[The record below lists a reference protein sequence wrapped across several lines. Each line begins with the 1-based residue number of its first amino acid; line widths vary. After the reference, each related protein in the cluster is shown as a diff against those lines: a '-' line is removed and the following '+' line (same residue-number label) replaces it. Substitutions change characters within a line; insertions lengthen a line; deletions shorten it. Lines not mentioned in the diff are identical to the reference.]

1 MSKREIVSGGIIA
14 AGEGSRLRRD
24 GWTVP
29 KALVEID
36 GTPLI
41 ASTIDNFLHSG
52 VTRLTIIVNEQSR
65 EIVDW
70 VQSHYPDLDAQFIV
84 KTTASSLESFFE
96 VKAAMPPGAALISTV
111 DAWCPDGA
119 FADFVERARAL
130 PAASTVLAVTR
141 FVDDERPLW
150 VAADADGCVTEIGG
164 DSGDAVTAGIYLIP
178 EEIRGQEPI
187 PGLQR
192 LRHFLSWVAAQDET
206 VYCVEIPVVVD
217 VDRAEDVAQA
227 AKLAENAR

>member
-1 MSKREIVSGGIIA
+1 MSKREIAAGGIIA

-29 KALVEID
+29 KALVEIN

-41 ASTIDNFLHSG
+41 AGTIDNFLQSG
-52 VTRLTIIVNEQSR
+52 ITRLTIIVNEQSR
-65 EIVDW
+65 EVVDW
-70 VQSHYPDLDAQFIV
+70 VTSHYPDLDAQFIV

-111 DAWCPDGA
+111 DAWCPGAA
-119 FADFVERARAL
+119 FADFVEKARDL
-130 PAASTVLAVTR
+130 PADSTVLAVTR
-141 FVDDERPLW
+141 FVEDERPLW
-150 VAADADGCVTEIGG
+150 VSADARGRVTAVGG
-164 DSGDAVTAGIYLIP
+164 ESGDAVTAGIYLIS
-178 EEIRGQEPI
+178 EPI
-187 PGLQR
+187 RRLGPIAGLQR
-192 LRHFLSWVAAQDET
+192 LRHFLSWLAAQGET

-227 AKLAENAR
+227 AKLAENSP